1 MKPSID
7 LDFSAR
13 RDPLE
18 KLGYGLFVL
27 VLLIGVQE
35 GRVYMQA
42 SKELNRWQQAALQFK
57 QKARQM
63 LMPEKAV
70 LSTAQR
76 QIVEAELKGASRLIA
91 RLSQPWDELFV
102 QIEAA
107 SVADATL
114 LGIEPDRERGEIRLT
129 AESKNMDAMMAY
141 IRSLSTL
148 SMLGNVYL
156 VNHQTKIQDSLR
168 PVRFVVAAKWIV
180 FPVSKVDLD
189 IREGK

>member
-7 LDFSAR
+7 LDFSGR

-27 VLLIGVQE
+27 VLLLAVFE
-35 GRVYMQA
+35 GRVYMRA
-42 SKELNRWQQAALQFK
+42 AKELSSWQQTAMQFK
-57 QKARQM
+57 QKAQQM
-63 LMPEKAV
+63 RMPQKAA
-70 LSTAQR
+70 LSAAQR
-76 QIVEAELKGASRLIA
+76 QQLEVELKGASRLIA
-91 RLSQPWDELFV
+91 RLSQPWDDLFV

-156 VNHQTKIQDSLR
+156 VNHQTQIQDSLR

-180 FPVSKVDLD
+180 LPLPQVDRD
-189 IREGK
+189 IKEAR

>member
-1 MKPSID
+1 MTSSID
-7 LDFSAR
+7 MDFSGR

-18 KLGYGLFVL
+18 KLGYGLFFL
-27 VLLIGVQE
+27 VLLLGVLE

-63 LMPEKAV
+63 RMPEKSV

-76 QIVEAELKGASRLIA
+76 QMVEVELKGAARLIA
-91 RLSQPWDELFV
+91 RLSQPWDDLFV

-141 IRSLSTL
+141 VRSLSTL

-156 VNHQTKIQDSLR
+156 VNHQTQIQDSLR

-180 FPVSKVDLD
+180 LPVSQADHD
-189 IREGK
+189 IKGIN